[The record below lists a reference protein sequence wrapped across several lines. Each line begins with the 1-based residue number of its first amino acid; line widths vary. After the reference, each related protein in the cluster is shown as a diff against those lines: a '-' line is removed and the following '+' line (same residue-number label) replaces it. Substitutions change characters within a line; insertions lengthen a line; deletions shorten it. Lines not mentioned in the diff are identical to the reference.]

1 MIIEFDFFFF
11 HAAFMYVQDGRCNR
25 ASQGRKGP
33 GRAGRGVV
41 QRVQTGYLKGR
52 NQGPQGS
59 PELVQLEQYLTFEFA
74 FHLKRTLLLRLF

>member
-1 MIIEFDFFFF
+1 MQQSRMCRGQI
-11 HAAFMYVQDGRCNR
+11 GRCYR
-25 ASQGRKGP
+25 ASQGRQGP
-33 GRAGRGVV
+33 GRAGRAVV

-74 FHLKRTLLLRLF
+74 FQLTRTLLLRLF

>member
-1 MIIEFDFFFF
+1 MQ
-11 HAAFMYVQDGRCNR
+11 HSRMCRRQDGRYNR
-25 ASQGRKGP
+25 ASQGRQGP
-33 GRAGRGVV
+33 GRAGRAVV

-74 FHLKRTLLLRLF
+74 FQLTRMLLLRLF